1 MKVESFEDIIA
12 FAIEREEDAIN
23 AYGSMAEK
31 AESSGLKKLLLE
43 LQGEERNHKRLLQN
57 ITKEKIESLK
67 IKEVMD
73 LKISDYLVEEPSS
86 PEMSFQDLLIL
97 AAKKEQ
103 RSVKLYTDLGNKA
116 EDEELKKLFEFLV
129 MQERAH
135 KLKLEKEYEDHVL
148 EWD

>member
-12 FAIEREEDAIN
+12 FAIEREEEAIDT
-23 AYGSMAEK
+23 YGSMAEK
-31 AESSGLKKLLLE
+31 AKSPGIKELLLE
-43 LQGEERNHKRLLQN
+43 LQGEERNHKKLLQN

-67 IKEVMD
+67 TKEVLD

-86 PEMSFQDLLIL
+86 PEMNFQDLLIL

-103 RSVKLYTDLGNKA
+103 RSVDLYTDLGNKSG
-116 EDEELKKLFEFLV
+116 EEELKKLFEFLV
-129 MQERAH
+129 MQEKAH
-135 KLKLEKEYEDHVL
+135 KLKLEKEYETHVL